1 MHLFHSVFL
10 RIRHYIYTG
19 IQLVEL
25 HMFHGLHMGL
35 KHKQCSLGTQVIHL
49 IYIQVLRMPR
59 IIQFKKGREEDSKKG
74 AQIRGILVLVKL
86 RLKQNFNILHRN
98 HLKR

>member
-1 MHLFHSVFL
+1 
-10 RIRHYIYTG
+10 
-19 IQLVEL
+19 
-25 HMFHGLHMGL
+25 
-35 KHKQCSLGTQVIHL
+35 
-49 IYIQVLRMPR
+49 MPR

-98 HLKR
+98 HLKRWSV